1 MPSVALVGR
10 LSVRNCQQLCADA
23 VQPVSEA
30 WVSWPQ
36 QFLCVLML
44 VGYFRARGGVESAI
58 YSSRAR
64 GPALSRACL
73 RASVLLVPEQPGPAQ
88 VRGGGG
94 RAIWGCALA

>member
-44 VGYFRARGGVESAI
+44 VGYFRARGGVC
-58 YSSRAR
+58 RD
-64 GPALSRACL
+64 GMALFGCL
-73 RASVLLVPEQPGPAQ
+73 EQPFRMEMVVSSMSQ
-88 VRGGGG
+88 MKN
-94 RAIWGCALA
+94 